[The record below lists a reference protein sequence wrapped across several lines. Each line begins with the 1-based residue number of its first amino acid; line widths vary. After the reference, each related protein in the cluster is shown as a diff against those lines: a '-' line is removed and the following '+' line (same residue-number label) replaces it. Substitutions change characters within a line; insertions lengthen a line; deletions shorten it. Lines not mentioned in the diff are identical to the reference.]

1 MQNVATSATS
11 ATDMRLLRPLQPGRV
26 DEDAPH
32 PRAFSAVADDQT
44 HSQGRLSKTVW
55 KIPNNYFLRE
65 TM

>member
-1 MQNVATSATS
+1 
-11 ATDMRLLRPLQPGRV
+11 MRLLRPLQPGRV

-44 HSQGRLSKTVW
+44 HSQGRLSKIVW